1 MWRKTIYG
9 QKLKKSLIPEKIFED
24 ITLNKIGAII
34 TNQEVIA
41 NRFDDFFI
49 NVAGNLLKKLGE
61 KTILSRNNGREMTTL
76 TYQNLSY
83 KWVLIFLQITNILSN
98 VNHMPFI

>member
-1 MWRKTIYG
+1 MKKNDIWT
-9 QKLKKSLIPEKIFED
+9 KLKKSLIPEKIFED

-49 NVAGNLLKKLGE
+49 NVAANLLKKLGE
-61 KTILSRNNGREMTTL
+61 
-76 TYQNLSY
+76 
-83 KWVLIFLQITNILSN
+83 TNYYIQE
-98 VNHMPFI
+98 